1 MKIEIE
7 GASDAAVAFALL
19 QMIAKGEDK
28 EEGASR
34 EWVLSTFRQ
43 CMAAVRDDMFTLEID
58 EDEEGDEDEEEGAE
72 EADLA
77 APVGQKT
84 A

>member
-1 MKIEIE
+1 MNIEIE
-7 GASDAAVAFALL
+7 GDSDAAVAFALL

-43 CMAAVRDDMFTLEID
+43 CMAAVRDDMFSLEI
-58 EDEEGDEDEEEGAE
+58 DEEGDEDGDE
-72 EADLA
+72 EAPEA
-77 APVGQKT
+77 EKT